1 MQTWQSQIQY
11 SVENKETHE
20 ETQGKLTTSQ
30 EKPLSQV
37 LLPQIPPLA
46 QKLLQYPIPIWWPFK
61 DKPIDECITNIRC
74 EGNCIHTACFQIQP
88 QNLSEPK
95 VIWYDCKEEFSD

>member
-1 MQTWQSQIQY
+1 MEIKKYKHFNVQTLQSQIQY

-20 ETQGKLTTSQ
+20 ETQGKLTISQ

-46 QKLLQYPIPIWWPFK
+46 QKLLQYPIPIW
-61 DKPIDECITNIRC
+61 
-74 EGNCIHTACFQIQP
+74 
-88 QNLSEPK
+88 
-95 VIWYDCKEEFSD
+95 